1 MNKYNDRREF
11 LRTATIAGIG
21 AAFSASALPAVAAGL
36 APSALAAT
44 TQSAAATLPVGA
56 SAAPIK
62 IGIIGLDT
70 EHSVAFTKTLN
81 DPNAPAD
88 VAGFRVVAAYPHG
101 SRDIPSS
108 LKMIPGF
115 TEEMKALGVE
125 IVPSI
130 EDLLKKTDAVL
141 LETNDGRLHLEQAL
155 PVFKA
160 RKPMFIDK
168 PIAASLSD
176 TLAIFAA
183 AKKYNTPV
191 FSSSSLRYMTNA
203 QQIVHGKIGKVLGA
217 DAYCPATIEK
227 THPDLFWYGIHG
239 IEALFTVMGTGCKS
253 VTRLYTEGADMV
265 VGLWED
271 NRIGTF
277 RGIRTGAQDFGG
289 TAFGEKGIAQIG
301 PWEGYRLLTVQI
313 AEFFR
318 TGKTPVS
325 PEETLQIIAFME
337 AADKSKQQGGAAV
350 SLESVMQSAHEKLK

>member
-11 LRTATIAGIG
+11 LRTATMAGIG
-21 AAFSASALPAVAAGL
+21 AALSLPV
-36 APSALAAT
+36 LAAYRH
-44 TQSAAATLPVGA
+44 

-88 VAGFRVVAAYPHG
+88 VAGFRVAAAYPHG

-176 TLAIFAA
+176 ALAIFAA
-183 AKKYNTPV
+183 AEKYHTPV

-217 DAYCPATIEK
+217 DAYGPATIEH
-227 THPDLFWYGIHG
+227 THPDLFWYGVHG
-239 IEALFTVMGTGCKS
+239 VEALFTVMGTGCIS

-265 VGLWED
+265 VGRWEGD
-271 NRIGTF
+271 RIGTF
-277 RGIRTGAQDFGG
+277 RGLRAGAEDFGG
-289 TAFGEKGIAQIG
+289 AAFGEKGIAPIG
-301 PWEGYRLLTVQI
+301 PWEGYRPLTVQI

-318 TGKTPVS
+318 TGKAPVS
-325 PEETLQIIAFME
+325 PEETLQIFAFME
-337 AADKSKQQGGAAV
+337 AADKSKQQGGVAV
-350 SLESVMQSAHEKLK
+350 TLESVMQSAREKLK

>member
-1 MNKYNDRREF
+1 MKQHNDRREF
-11 LRTATIAGIG
+11 LRTAALAGISTALSIPG
-21 AAFSASALPAVAAGL
+21 LAAFSAPA
-36 APSALAAT
+36 
-44 TQSAAATLPVGA
+44 
-56 SAAPIK
+56 IK

-81 DPNAPAD
+81 DPNASAD
-88 VAGFRVVAAYPHG
+88 VSGFRIVAAYPHG

-115 TEEMKALGVE
+115 TEEMKTLGVE

-130 EDLLKKTDAVL
+130 EDLLQKVDAVL

-160 RKPMFIDK
+160 HKPVFIDK

-176 TLAIFAA
+176 AIAIFRA
-183 AKKYNTPV
+183 AKQYNTPV

-203 QQIVHGKIGKVLGA
+203 QQIANGKIGKVLGA
-217 DAYCPATIEK
+217 DAYGPATIES

-239 IEALFTVMGTGCKS
+239 VEALFTVMGTGCKS
-253 VTRLYTEGADMV
+253 VTRTYTEGTDMV

-277 RGIRTGAQDFGG
+277 RGLRTGAQDFGG
-289 TAFGEKGIAQIG
+289 TAFGEKGIAPVG
-301 PWEGYRLLTVQI
+301 PWEGYRPLTVKI
-313 AEFFR
+313 VEFFR
-318 TGKTPVS
+318 TGKPPVS
-325 PEETLQIIAFME
+325 AKETLEIFAFME
-337 AADKSKQQGGAAV
+337 AAEKSKQQGGV
-350 SLESVMQSAHEKLK
+350 SISLESVMQSAQEKIK